1 MLPDFQ
7 VTLQTL
13 LGNQLQAD
21 GSQRKV
27 VLTGRVYLTPHGLQA
42 ENGISENFKDPD
54 CALMHYALEHYV
66 FWRTHYSALVCLA
79 RIFLLSV

>member
-42 ENGISENFKDPD
+42 ENGI
-54 CALMHYALEHYV
+54 
-66 FWRTHYSALVCLA
+66 
-79 RIFLLSV
+79 